1 MTISST
7 ELAGSIGI
15 AVAPAGNGTAEDL
28 IREADAA
35 MYGAKARGRGRH
47 QLFESGMWERAVDRF
62 DLVNALRGAVERGEF
77 ELDYQPIVDFNQHG
91 AWIGDIAN
99 SCYWD
104 ERLLLT
110 HCCSFRNIR

>member
-1 MTISST
+1 MT
-7 ELAGSIGI
+7 GG
-15 AVAPAGNGTAEDL
+15 
-28 IREADAA
+28 
-35 MYGAKARGRGRH
+35 
-47 QLFESGMWERAVDRF
+47 VD
-62 DLVNALRGAVERGEF
+62 E
-77 ELDYQPIVDFNQHG
+77 DYQPIVDFNQHG